1 MKTIDIHTHLGD
13 ILYPRQKSLIWER
26 GVKKKFDWNDVYE
39 RYNWPE
45 WPNFHSVFGRLT
57 HHLNILAGQNRN
69 RTATLENLQQS
80 MGKHEVERCIVLP
93 VYPYAPAEQI
103 IEASQKDGRVIPFTG
118 PDYSEGAADHT
129 ARFRDEVAKGVKG
142 LKLHPILDKVS
153 IDSPQTFE
161 IVEAFAPHKRPILF
175 HSGYA
180 FYFSKK
186 EEQVNERPEFGE
198 IAPNIP
204 LIEAFP
210 NVNFIAG
217 HAGLGQVQEVI
228 ETLAKYP
235 NVFIDTS
242 FQPPR
247 MIRALID
254 AFGPERILYGSD
266 WPWGGMGVAKR
277 CVELACKDDNRLKEQ
292 IFYNN
297 SVALIDG

>member
-1 MKTIDIHTHLGD
+1 MKIIDIHTHLGD
-13 ILYPRQKSLIWER
+13 ILYPRQNSLIWEQ
-26 GVKKKFDWNDVYE
+26 GVKKTPDWNDVYE
-39 RYNWPE
+39 KYNWPE
-45 WPNFHSVFGRLT
+45 WPRFHSVFGKLT
-57 HHLNILAGQNRN
+57 HRLNILAGQKRN
-69 RTATLENLQQS
+69 QIATLENLQQA
-80 MGKHEVERCIVLP
+80 MENNGVERCAVLS
-93 VYPYAPAEQI
+93 VYPYVPAEQV
-103 IEASQKDGRVIPFTG
+103 IEASQKDSRVIPFTG
-118 PDYSEGAADHT
+118 PDYSPDAADHT
-129 ARFRDEVAKGVKG
+129 GRFCDEISKGTKG
-142 LKLHPILDKVS
+142 LKLHPILDK
-153 IDSPQTFE
+153 IPLDSPQTFE
-161 IVEAFAPHKRPILF
+161 VVEAFAPHNRPVLF

-180 FYFSKK
+180 FYFAKK
-186 EEQVNERPEFGE
+186 EERANERPEFGE
-198 IAPNIP
+198 IAPTIP

-242 FQPPR
+242 FQPPH

-266 WPWGGMGVAKR
+266 WPWGGMEVAKR
-277 CVELACKDDNRLKEQ
+277 CVEIACKDDNRLKEQ